1 MSEIAQEAESTS
13 ESEIVTEGGNPLLEP
28 EKAPDPLSA
37 LPEKFKSVEDLVNS
51 YTNLESKIGAKEESF
66 REQFL
71 KEMEEQAYANR
82 PATVGDYQLPEGID
96 ESQATDN
103 ELLQWWANQ
112 AFENGY
118 SQEEF
123 AQGVEM
129 YMNAVNANVP
139 DYDAELSKLGDNAS
153 ARIESVSLF
162 ANQFF
167 PEKILPA
174 IERMCETSEGVLA
187 LEHIMEAMRDSGP
200 SQSTEAAARQTEADL
215 RQMMLDPRYFD
226 STRRDP
232 TFVKQV
238 EDGWKRLYGNG

>member
-1 MSEIAQEAESTS
+1 MSEAEATESAEDS
-13 ESEIVTEGGNPLLEP
+13 GIVTEGGNPLLEP
-28 EKAPDPLSA
+28 EAEPNPLAA
-37 LPEKFKSVEDLVNS
+37 LPEKFKSVEDLVTS

-82 PATVGDYQLPEGID
+82 PASVGDYQLPEGID
-96 ESQATDN
+96 ESAAVDN

-112 AFENGY
+112 SFENGY

-123 AQGVEM
+123 SQGIEM
-129 YMNAVNANVP
+129 YMNALNADVP
-139 DYDAELSKLGDNAS
+139 DYDAELAKLGDNAS
-153 ARIESVSLF
+153 ARTDAASLF

-167 PEKILPA
+167 PEEVLPA
-174 IERMCETSEGVLA
+174 IERMCETSEGIIA
-187 LEHIMEAMRDSGP
+187 LEYIMEQMKEGGP
-200 SQSTEAAARQTEADL
+200 SGSTQAAAQQTEADL

-226 STRRDP
+226 SSRRDP

-238 EDGWKRLYGNG
+238 EEGWKRLYGS